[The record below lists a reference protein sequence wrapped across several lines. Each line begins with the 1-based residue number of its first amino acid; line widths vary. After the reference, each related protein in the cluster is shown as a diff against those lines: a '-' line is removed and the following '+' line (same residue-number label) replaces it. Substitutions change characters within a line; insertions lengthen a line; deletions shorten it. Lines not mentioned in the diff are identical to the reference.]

1 MNLDFNKVLVG
12 VSGGVD
18 SSVCV
23 DLLKKRGL
31 QVIGTVINFS
41 PASASAIADAKK
53 VGEQLGIEVFV
64 SDASDKFEK

>member
-31 QVIGTVINFS
+31 QTHPINL
-41 PASASAIADAKK
+41 KK
-53 VGEQLGIEVFV
+53 T
-64 SDASDKFEK
+64 